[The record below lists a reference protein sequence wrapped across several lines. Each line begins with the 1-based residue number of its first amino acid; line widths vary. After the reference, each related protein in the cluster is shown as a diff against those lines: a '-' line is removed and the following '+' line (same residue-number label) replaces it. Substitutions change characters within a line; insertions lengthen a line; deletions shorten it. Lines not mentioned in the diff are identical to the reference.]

1 MGFDMDSLVAEMLK
15 SGMSA
20 EDLAQRFV
28 KALDAVDA
36 ANKSKKE
43 KAEYCSHAAGW
54 LDEALDEEN
63 FTMETAAKVA
73 MLAAAARYPDL
84 ELKQLKEYENST
96 KAALEQSLEFYHDI
110 TSGNINHAVD
120 SLLDGLFPKKEKKE
134 NLTDDEKLKRFIDS
148 L

>member
-1 MGFDMDSLVAEMLK
+1 MGFDMDKMVAEMLN

-20 EDLAQRFV
+20 DDLAQRFV

-43 KAEYCSHAAGW
+43 RTEYCTHAAAE

-63 FTMETAAKVA
+63 FTMEVAAKVA

-96 KAALEQSLEFYHDI
+96 KDALEQSLEFYHDI
-110 TSGNINHAVD
+110 TTGNINHAVD

>member
-1 MGFDMDSLVAEMLK
+1 MGLDMDKLVAEMLNF
-15 SGMSA
+15 GMSA

-43 KAEYCSHAAGW
+43 KAEYCSHAAAA

-63 FTMETAAKVA
+63 FTMGVAAKVA
-73 MLAAAARYPDL
+73 MLAATARYPDL

-96 KAALEQSLEFYHDI
+96 KSALEQSLEFYHDI
-110 TSGNINHAVD
+110 TTGNINHAVD

>member
-1 MGFDMDSLVAEMLK
+1 MDFDMDKLVAEMLNC
-15 SGMSA
+15 GMSA

-43 KAEYCSHAAGW
+43 RVEYCAHAAAA

-63 FTMETAAKVA
+63 FTMEVAAKIA
-73 MLAAAARYPDL
+73 MLAATARYPDL

-96 KAALEQSLEFYHDI
+96 KSALEQSLEFYHDI
-110 TSGNINHAVD
+110 TTGNINHAVD